1 MALGKERSAP
11 LRCLSLAFLAALAAA
26 GCEPTFVFAGGEL
39 AGTEQPLPPSW
50 DFSTDVDT
58 VQIETRPADPY
69 SVNVWGVSLDRHFYV
84 AASDAENATWARAI
98 ETEPRVRL
106 RIGNDIYRMLA
117 TRTDDPAELADVTDA
132 YLDKYGGERERSFI
146 RHAWVYR
153 LESR

>member
-1 MALGKERSAP
+1 MASGKERSAH
-11 LRCLSLAFLAALAAA
+11 LRHLSLAFLAACAAA

-39 AGTEQPLPPSW
+39 AGTEQPTPPSW
-50 DFSTDVDT
+50 EFSADFDT
-58 VQIETRPADPY
+58 VQIETRPTDPY
-69 SVNVWGVSLDRHFYV
+69 SVNVWGVGVGGSFYV
-84 AASDAENATWARAI
+84 AASDAADAAWAGAI
-98 ETEPRVRL
+98 EAEPRVRL
-106 RIGNDIYRMLA
+106 RIGDDIYPLLA